1 MRNKGNTIDLFST
14 GRETARSAAGVL
26 PISIVCVFVICT
38 AISATAQEADFVYA
52 QRPPSEESSVNTVVV
67 PAGTRMRV
75 RMADSVN
82 SETNRANERFR
93 GVLAADLMAGDTLV
107 APMGTTVYGRLL
119 TVESAGS
126 TAGGELELD
135 ITEIL
140 LDGVLHSL
148 TTSSKEVQ
156 GAEGS
161 SVGTSAAKGAGAGGI
176 AGAVVG
182 AGVGFGARAGAVIGG
197 LSGASA
203 RGEKVSVPAGSYVDF
218 TLEHPVTL
226 PSFQR

>member
-1 MRNKGNTIDLFST
+1 MRRSVNRADLFST
-14 GRETARSAAGVL
+14 ALGMTRSAVVTM
-26 PISIVCVFVICT
+26 PILVMGILLIGSSGL
-38 AISATAQEADFVYA
+38 AAAQEADFVDA
-52 QRPPSEESSVNTVVV
+52 QRPPSEEGSVNTVVV

-93 GVLAADLMAGDTLV
+93 GVLVADLMAGDTLV

-140 LDGVLHSL
+140 LDNILHSL
-148 TTSSKEVQ
+148 RTSSKQVQ

-161 SVGTSAAKGAGAGGI
+161 SVGASTAKGAAAGGVAGTVLGAG
-176 AGAVVG
+176 A
-182 AGVGFGARAGAVIGG
+182 GFGARAGAVVGG
-197 LSGASA
+197 VSGANA

-226 PSFQR
+226 PTFQR

>member
-1 MRNKGNTIDLFST
+1 MRSNVNAKEMFST
-14 GRETARSAAGVL
+14 VHEVARHAMRAMPMLVL
-26 PISIVCVFVICT
+26 GAIIVCT

-52 QRPPSEESSVNTVVV
+52 QRPPSERGSVNTVVV

-82 SETNRANERFR
+82 SETNRANDRFR
-93 GVLAADLMAGDTLV
+93 GVLVADLMAGDTLV
-107 APMGTTVYGRLL
+107 APTGTTVYGRLL

-156 GAEGS
+156 GAEGR
-161 SVGTSAAKGAGAGGI
+161 SVGTSAVKGAGAGGI

-226 PSFQR
+226 PAFQR

>member
-1 MRNKGNTIDLFST
+1 MRDNVEIQMLST
-14 GRETARSAAGVL
+14 CRLAVRFVVVA
-26 PISIVCVFVICT
+26 CVFIIC
-38 AISATAQEADFVYA
+38 SATPSTAQEADFIYA
-52 QRPPSEESSVNTVVV
+52 QRPSSEKGAINTIIV

-75 RMADSVN
+75 RMIDSVD
-82 SETNRANERFR
+82 SETNRANDRFR
-93 GVLAADLMAGDTLV
+93 GVLVADFMAGDVLV

-119 TVESAGS
+119 TVESAGG

-140 LDGVLHSL
+140 IDNVLHSL
-148 TTSSKEVQ
+148 RTSSKQVQ
-156 GAEGS
+156 GAEGR
-161 SVGTSAAKGAGAGGI
+161 SVGSSAARGAGAGGV

-182 AGVGFGARAGAVIGG
+182 AGVGFGARAGAVVGG
-197 LSGASA
+197 VSGANA

-218 TLEHPVTL
+218 TLDHSVSL

>member
-1 MRNKGNTIDLFST
+1 MRDNVEIQMLST
-14 GRETARSAAGVL
+14 CRLAVRFVVVA
-26 PISIVCVFVICT
+26 CVFIIC
-38 AISATAQEADFVYA
+38 SATPSTAQEADFIYA
-52 QRPPSEESSVNTVVV
+52 QRPSSEKGAINTIIV

-75 RMADSVN
+75 RMIDSVD
-82 SETNRANERFR
+82 SETNRADDRFR
-93 GVLAADLMAGDTLV
+93 GELVADLMAGDVLV

-119 TVESAGS
+119 TVESAGG

-140 LDGVLHSL
+140 IDNVLYSL
-148 TTSSKEVQ
+148 RTSSKQVQ
-156 GAEGS
+156 GAEGR
-161 SVGTSAAKGAGAGGI
+161 SVGSSAARGAGAGGV

-182 AGVGFGARAGAVIGG
+182 AGVGFGARAGAVVGG
-197 LSGASA
+197 VSGANA

-218 TLEHPVTL
+218 TLDHSVSL